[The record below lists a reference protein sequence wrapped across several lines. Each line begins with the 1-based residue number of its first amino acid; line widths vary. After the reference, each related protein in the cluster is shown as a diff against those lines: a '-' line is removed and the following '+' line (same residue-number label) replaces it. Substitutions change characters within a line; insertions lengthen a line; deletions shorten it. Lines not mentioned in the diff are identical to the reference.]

1 MTIYNI
7 STYIKTKTDPK
18 YIVYEMELYKIDDKD
33 NKVYALKSTG
43 KQNLQADKRTLVH
56 SSLDISDPEN
66 TSYILELNLFH
77 KIGNDEYEVLPE
89 PMTAIIPLKGFLI
102 TDKKWGPSRE
112 FEYNETTEK
121 TQKGHVFI
129 YSVKVTFKSRA
140 FEAKE
145 HPVGDPHDPF
155 SKEKIDESLK
165 LRLAKEKIDEGLKSR
180 LAKEKV
186 DEDLVKMEFPNQQQA
201 MLCGPAAFFYCLLV
215 DRPDLYKQMVKELWE
230 SGKTKIGTLK
240 LEPSYDCRHPKK
252 FFYYDN
258 TLGYT
263 TRIPAIDWITLA
275 SLRDTENVFFDFDSP
290 DDQIPGITPAGDL
303 KTWFKKA
310 GSEIVY
316 EINTNIINQV
326 TGPKLTL
333 KDLCRLN
340 SYVRKDTHVVMLIT
354 SRMFDTRVSITT
366 KNHWIV
372 WADKLKLINGYE
384 VTEQTLLTELVELE
398 CFSWGSVDNHLLDNT
413 TLADV
418 IKYSYAAFVISKIP

>member
-18 YIVYEMELYKIDDKD
+18 YIVYEMELYKIDDKG

-43 KQNLQADKRTLVH
+43 KQNLQADKRTSVH

-102 TDKKWGPSRE
+102 TDKKWGLSRE

-121 TQKGHVFI
+121 TQNGHVFI
-129 YSVKVTFKSRA
+129 YSIKVSFKSRA

-145 HPVGDPHDPF
+145 HPAGDPLDPF
-155 SKEKIDESLK
+155 SKEEVEKGLL
-165 LRLAKEKIDEGLKSR
+165 LRLAK
-180 LAKEKV
+180 V
-186 DEDLVKMEFPNQQQA
+186 DYPDQLYV
-201 MLCGPAAFFYCLLV
+201 MLCGPAAFFYCLLI

-240 LEPSYDCRHPKK
+240 LEPGYDCRHPKNL
-252 FFYYDN
+252 Y
-258 TLGYT
+258 GYNKKEG
-263 TRIPAIDWITLA
+263 IYSKISAIDWITLA
-275 SLRDTENVFFDFDSP
+275 SLRDTENSFFDFDSP
-290 DDQIPGITPAGDL
+290 DDQIPGITTAGDL

-310 GSEIVY
+310 GAEIIY
-316 EINTNIINQV
+316 EINTKIINHI

-340 SYVRKDTHVVMLIT
+340 SYVRPDTHVVMLIT
-354 SRMFDTRVSITT
+354 SRMFDTRVPIAT

-372 WADKLKLINGYE
+372 LADKLKLINGHE
-384 VTEQTLLTELVELE
+384 VTEQTLLTELVELT
-398 CFSWGSVDNHLLDNT
+398 CFSWGKVKNHLLKNT

-418 IKYSYAAFVISKIP
+418 MKYSYAAFVINKIP

>member
-1 MTIYNI
+1 MTVYNI

-18 YIVYEMELYKIDDKD
+18 YIVYEMELYKIDDKG
-33 NKVYALKSTG
+33 NKVYGLESTG

-121 TQKGHVFI
+121 TQNGHVFI
-129 YSVKVTFKSRA
+129 YSVKVSFKSRA
-140 FEAKE
+140 FEVKE
-145 HPVGDPHDPF
+145 HPVGDQHDPF
-155 SKEKIDESLK
+155 RKEKIEEGLTF
-165 LRLAKEKIDEGLKSR
+165 RLAKLDY
-180 LAKEKV
+180 
-186 DEDLVKMEFPNQQQA
+186 PNQDRS
-201 MLCGPAAFFYCLLV
+201 MLCGPAAFFYCLLI

-240 LEPSYDCRHPKK
+240 LEPSYDCRHPTN
-252 FFYYDN
+252 FFKN
-258 TLGYT
+258 EPPGYLPKV
-263 TRIPAIDWITLA
+263 PAIDWITLA
-275 SLRDTENVFFDFDSP
+275 SLRDTENSFFDYDSP
-290 DDQIPGITPAGDL
+290 NDNIPGITTAGDL

-310 GSEIVY
+310 GAEIIY
-316 EINTNIINQV
+316 EINTKIINHI

-340 SYVRKDTHVVMLIT
+340 SYVCEDTHVVMLIT
-354 SRMFDTRVSITT
+354 SRMFDKRILITT

-384 VTEQTLLTELVELE
+384 VTEQTPLTELVQLK
-398 CFSWGSVDNHLLDNT
+398 CFSWGEVKNHLLKNT

-418 IKYSYAAFVISKIP
+418 MQYSYAAFVISKIP

>member
-18 YIVYEMELYKIDDKD
+18 YIVYEMELYKIDDKG

-43 KQNLQADKRTLVH
+43 KQNLQADKRTSVH

-102 TDKKWGPSRE
+102 TDKKWGLSRE

-121 TQKGHVFI
+121 TQNGHVFI
-129 YSVKVTFKSRA
+129 YSVKVSFKSRA
-140 FEAKE
+140 FEDKE
-145 HPVGDPHDPF
+145 HPAGDPLDPF
-155 SKEKIDESLK
+155 SKEEVEKGLL
-165 LRLAKEKIDEGLKSR
+165 LRLAK
-180 LAKEKV
+180 V
-186 DEDLVKMEFPNQQQA
+186 DYPDQDRS
-201 MLCGPAAFFYCLLV
+201 MLCGPAAFFYCLLI

-252 FFYYDN
+252 FFKN
-258 TLGYT
+258 HPTLGYS
-263 TRIPAIDWITLA
+263 PKVWAIDWITLA
-275 SLRDTENVFFDFDSP
+275 SLRDTENSFFDYDSP
-290 DDQIPGITPAGDL
+290 DDQVPGITVAGEL
-303 KTWFKKA
+303 KKWFKKA
-310 GSEIVY
+310 GAEIVY
-316 EINTNIINQV
+316 EINTKIINHI

-333 KDLCRLN
+333 KDLCLLN
-340 SYVRKDTHVVMLIT
+340 SYIRPDMHVVILINAKMINDLFKT
-354 SRMFDTRVSITT
+354 KN

-372 WADKLKLINGYE
+372 WADKLRLINGHE
-384 VTEQTLLTELVELE
+384 ITEQSLLTEQVALKY
-398 CFSWGSVDNHLLDNT
+398 FSWGKVSDLPQINR

-418 IKYSYAAFVISKIP
+418 MRYSFAALVVSKIP

>member
-18 YIVYEMELYKIDDKD
+18 YIVYEMELYKIDDKG

-43 KQNLQADKRTLVH
+43 KQNLQADKRTSVH

-89 PMTAIIPLKGFLI
+89 PMTAIIPLKGFL
-102 TDKKWGPSRE
+102 TSDKKWGLSRE
-112 FEYNETTEK
+112 FEYDETVEK
-121 TQKGHVFI
+121 TQNGYTIV
-129 YSVKVTFKSRA
+129 YNEKVPFKPRA
-140 FEAKE
+140 FEVKE
-145 HPVGDPHDPF
+145 HPVGDPLDPF
-155 SKEKIDESLK
+155 SKEKIEEGLAF
-165 LRLAKEKIDEGLKSR
+165 RLAKLDY
-180 LAKEKV
+180 
-186 DEDLVKMEFPNQQQA
+186 PNQDQS
-201 MLCGPAAFFYCLLV
+201 MLCGPAAFFYCLFI

-240 LEPSYDCRHPKK
+240 LEPGYDCRHPTN
-252 FFYYDN
+252 FFKEEAP
-258 TLGYT
+258 GYLPKV
-263 TRIPAIDWITLA
+263 PAIDWITLA
-275 SLRDTENVFFDFDSP
+275 SLRDTENSVFDFESP
-290 DDQIPGITPAGDL
+290 NNVFQGITTAGDL
-303 KTWFKKA
+303 KAWFKKV
-310 GSEIVY
+310 GSKILY
-316 EINTNIINQV
+316 EINTNIINHI

-333 KDLCRLN
+333 KDLCLLN
-340 SYVRKDTHVVMLIT
+340 SYVRPDTHVVMLIT
-354 SRMFDTRVSITT
+354 SRMFDDLINIPT

-418 IKYSYAAFVISKIP
+418 MKYSYAALVISKIP

>member
-18 YIVYEMELYKIDDKD
+18 YIVYEMELYKIDDKG

-43 KQNLQADKRTLVH
+43 KQNLQADKRTSVH

-89 PMTAIIPLKGFLI
+89 PMTAIIPLKGFL
-102 TDKKWGPSRE
+102 TPDKKWGLSRE

-121 TQKGHVFI
+121 TQNGHVFI
-129 YSVKVTFKSRA
+129 YSIKVTFKSRA
-140 FEAKE
+140 FEVKE
-145 HPVGDPHDPF
+145 HPAGDPHDPF
-155 SKEKIDESLK
+155 SKEEVEKGLL
-165 LRLAKEKIDEGLKSR
+165 LRLARMDYP
-180 LAKEKV
+180 
-186 DEDLVKMEFPNQQQA
+186 DQDQA
-201 MLCGPAAFFYCLLV
+201 MLCGPAAFFYCLLI

-240 LEPSYDCRHPKK
+240 LEPSYDCRHPTN
-252 FFYYDN
+252 FFKN
-258 TLGYT
+258 EPPGYLPKV
-263 TRIPAIDWITLA
+263 PAIDWITLA
-275 SLRDTENVFFDFDSP
+275 SLRDTENSFFDFDSP
-290 DDQIPGITPAGDL
+290 DDQIPGITTAGDL

-310 GSEIVY
+310 GAEIVY
-316 EINTNIINQV
+316 EINTNIVNHI

-340 SYVRKDTHVVMLIT
+340 SYVREDTHVVMLIT
-354 SRMFDTRVSITT
+354 SRMFDTRVPIAT

-372 WADKLKLINGYE
+372 LADKLKLINGHE
-384 VTEQTLLTELVELE
+384 VTEQTLLTELVELI
-398 CFSWGSVDNHLLDNT
+398 CFSWGSVDNQLLDNT

-418 IKYSYAAFVISKIP
+418 MRYSYAAFVISKIP

>member
-33 NKVYALKSTG
+33 NKVYALESTG

-89 PMTAIIPLKGFLI
+89 PMTAIIPLKGFL
-102 TDKKWGPSRE
+102 TPDKKWGPSRE

-121 TQKGHVFI
+121 TQNGHVFI
-129 YSVKVTFKSRA
+129 YSVKVSFKSRA

-145 HPVGDPHDPF
+145 HPVGDPLDPF
-155 SKEKIDESLK
+155 SKEEI
-165 LRLAKEKIDEGLKSR
+165 EKGLQSR
-180 LAKEKV
+180 LAKV
-186 DEDLVKMEFPNQQQA
+186 DYPNQRYSS
-201 MLCGPAAFFYCLLV
+201 LCGPAAFFYCLLI

-240 LEPSYDCRHPKK
+240 LEPSSDCRHPKN
-252 FFYYDN
+252 FFDYDDIQ
-258 TLGYT
+258 GYSPKV
-263 TRIPAIDWITLA
+263 PAIDWITLA
-275 SLRDTENVFFDFDSP
+275 SLRDTENSFFDYDSP
-290 DDQIPGITPAGDL
+290 DDQVPGITVAGEL
-303 KTWFKKA
+303 KKWFKKA
-310 GSEIVY
+310 GAEIVY
-316 EINTNIINQV
+316 EINTKIINHI

-340 SYVRKDTHVVMLIT
+340 YYIGLGMHVVVLIAARMLDRG
-354 SRMFDTRVSITT
+354 SGAPT

-372 WADKLKLINGYE
+372 WNDKLKLLNGQE
-384 VTEQTLLTELVELE
+384 ITEHSILTEQVQLEL
-398 CFSWGSVDNHLLDNT
+398 FSWGNVSDQLKFGT

-418 IKYSYAAFVISKIP
+418 MRYSFAALMVNKIP

>member
-18 YIVYEMELYKIDDKD
+18 YIVYEMELYKIDDKG
-33 NKVYALKSTG
+33 NKVYALESTG

-102 TDKKWGPSRE
+102 TDKKWGLSRE

-121 TQKGHVFI
+121 TQNGHVFI
-129 YSVKVTFKSRA
+129 YSIKVTFKSRA
-140 FEAKE
+140 FEVKE
-145 HPVGDPHDPF
+145 HPAGDPLDPF
-155 SKEKIDESLK
+155 SKEEVEKGLL
-165 LRLAKEKIDEGLKSR
+165 LRLARMDYP
-180 LAKEKV
+180 
-186 DEDLVKMEFPNQQQA
+186 DQDQA
-201 MLCGPAAFFYCLLV
+201 MLCGPAAFFYCLLI

-240 LEPSYDCRHPKK
+240 LEPSYDCRHPTNFFKK
-252 FFYYDN
+252 EPP
-258 TLGYT
+258 GYLPKV
-263 TRIPAIDWITLA
+263 PAIDWITLA
-275 SLRDTENVFFDFDSP
+275 SLRDTENSFFDFDSP
-290 DDQIPGITPAGDL
+290 DDQIPGITTAGDL

-310 GSEIVY
+310 GAEIVY
-316 EINTNIINQV
+316 EINTNIVNHI

-340 SYVRKDTHVVMLIT
+340 SYVREDTHVVMLIT
-354 SRMFDTRVSITT
+354 SRMFDTRVPIAT

-372 WADKLKLINGYE
+372 LADKLKLINGHE
-384 VTEQTLLTELVELE
+384 VTEQTLLTELVELI
-398 CFSWGSVDNHLLDNT
+398 CFSWGSVDNQLLDNT

-418 IKYSYAAFVISKIP
+418 MKYSYAAFVISKIP

>member
-1 MTIYNI
+1 MTVYNI

-18 YIVYEMELYKIDDKD
+18 YIVYEMELYKIDDKG
-33 NKVYALKSTG
+33 NKVYALESTG

-102 TDKKWGPSRE
+102 TDKKWGLSRE

-121 TQKGHVFI
+121 TQNGHVFI
-129 YSVKVTFKSRA
+129 YSVKVSFKSRA
-140 FEAKE
+140 FEVKE
-145 HPVGDPHDPF
+145 HPAGDPHDPF
-155 SKEKIDESLK
+155 RKEKIEEGLAF
-165 LRLAKEKIDEGLKSR
+165 RLAKLDY
-180 LAKEKV
+180 
-186 DEDLVKMEFPNQQQA
+186 PNQDRS
-201 MLCGPAAFFYCLLV
+201 MLCGPAAFFYCLLI

-240 LEPSYDCRHPKK
+240 LEPSYDCRHPTN
-252 FFYYDN
+252 FFKN
-258 TLGYT
+258 EPPGYLPKV
-263 TRIPAIDWITLA
+263 PAIDWITLA
-275 SLRDTENVFFDFDSP
+275 SLRDTENSFFDYDSP
-290 DDQIPGITPAGDL
+290 NDNIPGITTAGDL

-310 GSEIVY
+310 GAEIIY
-316 EINTNIINQV
+316 EINTKIINHI

-340 SYVRKDTHVVMLIT
+340 SYVREDTHVVMLIT
-354 SRMFDTRVSITT
+354 SRMFDDEILITT

-384 VTEQTLLTELVELE
+384 VTEQTPLTELVQLK
-398 CFSWGSVDNHLLDNT
+398 CFSWGEVKNHLLKNT

-418 IKYSYAAFVISKIP
+418 MQYSYAAFVISKIP

>member
-18 YIVYEMELYKIDDKD
+18 YIVYEMELYKIDDKG

-43 KQNLQADKRTLVH
+43 KQNLQADKRTSVH

-89 PMTAIIPLKGFLI
+89 PMTAIIPLKGFL
-102 TDKKWGPSRE
+102 TPDKKWGLSRE

-121 TQKGHVFI
+121 TQNGHVFI
-129 YSVKVTFKSRA
+129 YSVKVSFKSRA

-145 HPVGDPHDPF
+145 HPAGDPLDPF
-155 SKEKIDESLK
+155 SKEEIEKGLQ
-165 LRLAKEKIDEGLKSR
+165 LRLAKMDY
-180 LAKEKV
+180 
-186 DEDLVKMEFPNQQQA
+186 PNQDQA
-201 MLCGPAAFFYCLLV
+201 MLCGPAAFFYCLLI

-240 LEPSYDCRHPKK
+240 LEPSYDCRHPKN
-252 FFYYDN
+252 FFDYNN
-258 TLGYT
+258 TLGYSPKV
-263 TRIPAIDWITLA
+263 PAIDWITLA
-275 SLRDTENVFFDFDSP
+275 SLRDTENGFFDYDSP
-290 DDQIPGITPAGDL
+290 DDLIPGITTAGDL

-310 GSEIVY
+310 GAEIVY
-316 EINTNIINQV
+316 EINTKIINHI

-333 KDLCRLN
+333 KDFCHLN

-354 SRMFDTRVSITT
+354 SRMFDTRVSIAT

-372 WADKLKLINGYE
+372 WTDKLKLINGYE
-384 VTEQTLLTELVELE
+384 VTEQTLLTELVQLE
-398 CFSWGSVDNHLLDNT
+398 CFSWGNVKNHLLKNT
-413 TLADV
+413 TLAD
-418 IKYSYAAFVISKIP
+418 IMKYSYAAFVISKIP

>member
-33 NKVYALKSTG
+33 NKVYALESTG
-43 KQNLQADKRTLVH
+43 KQKLQADKRTLVH

-121 TQKGHVFI
+121 TQNGHVFI
-129 YSVKVTFKSRA
+129 YSVKVSFKSRA

-155 SKEKIDESLK
+155 SKEKIETGLK
-165 LRLAKEKIDEGLKSR
+165 FRLAQLN
-180 LAKEKV
+180 
-186 DEDLVKMEFPNQQQA
+186 FPAQGDSS
-201 MLCGPAAFFYCLLV
+201 LCGPAAFFYCLLM

-240 LEPSYDCRHPKK
+240 LKPSSYCRHPKK
-252 FFYYDN
+252 FFKN
-258 TLGYT
+258 HSVLG
-263 TRIPAIDWITLA
+263 PMPKVSAIDWITLA
-275 SLRDTENVFFDFDSP
+275 SLRDTENSFFDYDSP
-290 DDQIPGITPAGDL
+290 DDQVPGITVAGEL
-303 KTWFKKA
+303 KKWFKKA
-310 GSEIVY
+310 GAEIIY
-316 EINTNIINQV
+316 EINTKIINHI

-333 KDLCRLN
+333 KDLCLLN
-340 SYVRKDTHVVMLIT
+340 SYIRPDMHVVILINAKMLDDLFKT
-354 SRMFDTRVSITT
+354 KN

-372 WADKLKLINGYE
+372 WADKLKLINDNDI
-384 VTEQTLLTELVELE
+384 TEQTLLTEKVKLY
-398 CFSWGSVDNHLLDNT
+398 CFSWGEIKQVSTLDR

-418 IKYSYAAFVISKIP
+418 IQYSYAALVVSKIP

>member
-89 PMTAIIPLKGFLI
+89 PMTAIIPLKGFL
-102 TDKKWGPSRE
+102 TADKKWGSSRE

-121 TQKGHVFI
+121 TQNGHVFI
-129 YSVKVTFKSRA
+129 YSVKVSFKSRA

-145 HPVGDPHDPF
+145 HPVGDPLDPF
-155 SKEKIDESLK
+155 S
-165 LRLAKEKIDEGLKSR
+165 KEKIDEGLKSR
-180 LAKEKV
+180 LAKEKIGNSV
-186 DEDLVKMEFPNQQQA
+186 VKKDYPNQDQA
-201 MLCGPAAFFYCLLV
+201 MLCGPAAFFYCLLM

-240 LEPSYDCRHPKK
+240 LEPSYDCRHPKN
-252 FFYYDN
+252 FFDYDIIK
-258 TLGYT
+258 GIYPK
-263 TRIPAIDWITLA
+263 ISAIDWITLA
-275 SLRDTENVFFDFDSP
+275 SLRDTENSFFDFDSP

-310 GSEIVY
+310 GAEIVH

-340 SYVRKDTHVVMLIT
+340 SYVRDDMHVVMLIT
-354 SRMFDTRVSITT
+354 SRMFDDEILITT

-372 WADKLKLINGYE
+372 WTDKLKLINGYE
-384 VTEQTLLTELVELE
+384 VTEQTLLTELVELK
-398 CFSWGSVDNHLLDNT
+398 CFSWGKVKNHLLDNT

-418 IKYSYAAFVISKIP
+418 MKYSYAAFVISKIP